1 MSFPKLL
8 GAVQRFRRQALEDGV
23 PPVKITDISGSLSVR
38 RMSFLGRVRLK
49 YPPLEEHNFGIIA
62 RISGAIIPA

>member
-23 PPVKITDISGSLSVR
+23 PPVKITDISGSLSST
-38 RMSFLGRVRLK
+38 MFAQS
-49 YPPLEEHNFGIIA
+49 
-62 RISGAIIPA
+62 